1 MKSLKHTRNRV
12 SMVWAAAFL
21 SIVTIGSMSCTTTS
35 VPEASEQQLPEELAT
50 TEHVQTYGVIENDL
64 EAYPWTGE
72 RYEDPLFAAELDNS
86 PLTGEGDYKPMLGA
100 EKKTSSV
107 KMTKASKKKAKPAKK
122 KASVKN
128 RKTR

>member
-1 MKSLKHTRNRV
+1 
-12 SMVWAAAFL
+12 
-21 SIVTIGSMSCTTTS
+21 
-35 VPEASEQQLPEELAT
+35 VPEASEQQLPDELAT

-86 PLTGEGDYKPMLGA
+86 PIAGEGDDRPLLGA
-100 EKKTSSV
+100 EKKKSSM

-122 KASVKN
+122 KASAKN